1 MKKVISMLTVFCLVL
16 SLTACGSKMQS
27 VTYCSKTEESGLKMT
42 DTMTME
48 AKGDSVQSIT
58 EEIEMDLTGFDEETQ
73 KVICGVYDELVEQ
86 YQSIEG
92 VEGSGEI
99 TDGIYTMHIVID
111 ATGDA
116 VSELAGQ
123 GLLEVDGD
131 TNWISLQKTMD
142 SLESNGYEK
151 VK

>member
-1 MKKVISMLTVFCLVL
+1 M
-16 SLTACGSKMQS
+16 
-27 VTYCSKTEESGLKMT
+27 
-42 DTMTME
+42 
-48 AKGDSVQSIT
+48 
-58 EEIEMDLTGFDEETQ
+58 
-73 KVICGVYDELVEQ
+73 EQ

-131 TNWISLQKTMD
+131 TNGISLQKTMD

>member
-1 MKKVISMLTVFCLVL
+1 
-16 SLTACGSKMQS
+16 
-27 VTYCSKTEESGLKMT
+27 
-42 DTMTME
+42 
-48 AKGDSVQSIT
+48 
-58 EEIEMDLTGFDEETQ
+58 MDLTGFDEETQ

-131 TNWISLQKTMD
+131 TNGSSRQKTMD